1 VFESSLVESGS
12 HKQDYARKG
21 SFFAGTL
28 IIYVVLLLSAFVAL
42 VYAYDASL
50 NNQNMELL
58 AELAPPVTADEPPPP
73 PEPEQQQR
81 QAPATQPEVAMR
93 TQMLA
98 PVDAPNP
105 PREVSVVRN
114 TVAAIPRT
122 GAVLGNR
129 DADPVSAGGPV
140 GPTTSGGGPP
150 GPPAAAPP
158 GAPPPPPPPPKPT
171 PPPRRA
177 PISKGVLTGSATSRV
192 TPPYP
197 AAARAAN
204 IAGTVVVQITVDES
218 GKVVSASA
226 VSGPGLLRQ
235 AAVQASY
242 GWRFSPTQLSGQ
254 PVKVTGTISFNF
266 TP

>member
-1 VFESSLVESGS
+1 MFESSLVESGS
-12 HKQDYARKG
+12 HKEDYARKG

-28 IIYVVLLLSAFVAL
+28 IIYAVLLGGAFVAL

-50 NNQNMELL
+50 SNQNMELL

-73 PEPEQQQR
+73 PEPEPQQQR

-93 TQMLA
+93 TQLLA

-114 TVAAIPRT
+114 TVAAVPRS

-140 GPTTSGGGPP
+140 GPTTGGGGPP
-150 GPPAAAPP
+150 GPPPAAPP
-158 GAPPPPPPPPKPT
+158 GAPPPPPPPPA
-171 PPPRRA
+171 PPRPRA
-177 PISKGVLTGSATSRV
+177 PISKGVLTGSAKSKV
-192 TPPYP
+192 IPPYP
-197 AAARAAN
+197 PAARAAN
-204 IAGTVVVQITVDES
+204 VAGSVVVQITVDES
-218 GKVVSASA
+218 GKVISASA

-235 AAVQASY
+235 AATQAAY

>member
-1 VFESSLVESGS
+1 MFESSLVESGS
-12 HKQDYARKG
+12 HKQDLTRKG

-28 IIYVVLLLSAFVAL
+28 IIYAVLLTSTFVAL

-50 NNQNMELL
+50 SNQNMELL
-58 AELAPPVTADEPPPP
+58 AELAPPVVADDPP
-73 PEPEQQQR
+73 PEPEQQPQK
-81 QAPATQPEVAMR
+81 QTPTTQQEVATR
-93 TQMLA
+93 TQMIA
-98 PVDAPNP
+98 PIESTTKP
-105 PREVSVVRN
+105 PDVSTVRS
-114 TVAAIPRT
+114 TVPPVPRT
-122 GAVLGNR
+122 GAVLGSR
-129 DADPVSAGGPV
+129 DADPVNTGGAVNPSNV
-140 GPTTSGGGPP
+140 GSGPP
-150 GPPAAAPP
+150 VAAAPP
-158 GAPPPPPPPPKPT
+158 GLPPPPPPPKPT

-177 PISKGVLTGSATSRV
+177 PISKGVLTGSAISKV

-204 IAGTVVVQITVDES
+204 ISGTVVVQITVDES